1 MLIFM
6 DFLSL
11 KVYKGLEIKKWN
23 ARLIYRDGFQN
34 PGKEF
39 TLSQLFMCKF
49 TFLYILILSN
59 LENMTNGLTV
69 LGPIGN

>member
-1 MLIFM
+1 M

-39 TLSQLFMCKF
+39 TL
-49 TFLYILILSN
+49 
-59 LENMTNGLTV
+59 
-69 LGPIGN
+69 P